1 MFRLH
6 SVDIG
11 SALLLTALFG
21 SMMLRLAS
29 GFSSS
34 SSSWRWA
41 INSYSTHQL
50 NHHRGGLST
59 SLFYFS
65 TKVPHVEVSPSD
77 HGTHPLSDNFMSSS
91 SMMIDKRLIKTLQ
104 SSAMNITKPTPI
116 QSHAMPLLFNN
127 YDVMASS
134 ATGSGKTLMFG
145 LPLLN
150 QLLSSTNNN
159 TSSRT
164 AKNSN
169 IGQPTALIIS
179 PTRELAVQTAEVLNT
194 FTKMD
199 TSLRSQINVCLATG
213 GSDSRN
219 QRNQLSGCNILV
231 GTPGRICQ
239 FIDERNLSLQ
249 YLNYLVI
256 DEADRLLDMGFEKD
270 LTRISRSFSRSST
283 KQSILCSAT
292 FPQGVQRLAA
302 DFLNPNYY
310 FVSAGKVGS
319 THSSIT
325 QQFEWVDMYDR
336 GGRNNNRNSSNNRN
350 NINPKVEVVL
360 RNVEKFWSSNPRKDQ
375 ASVLVFSNTKEG
387 AELYGKALSNK
398 FGNDRNRVVRVIHGD
413 K

>member
-1 MFRLH
+1 
-6 SVDIG
+6 
-11 SALLLTALFG
+11 
-21 SMMLRLAS
+21 
-29 GFSSS
+29 
-34 SSSWRWA
+34 
-41 INSYSTHQL
+41 
-50 NHHRGGLST
+50 
-59 SLFYFS
+59 
-65 TKVPHVEVSPSD
+65 
-77 HGTHPLSDNFMSSS
+77 
-91 SMMIDKRLIKTLQ
+91 
-104 SSAMNITKPTPI
+104 
-116 QSHAMPLLFNN
+116 
-127 YDVMASS
+127 MASS

-164 AKNSN
+164 KNSN
-169 IGQPTALIIS
+169 IGQPTGLIIS
-179 PTRELAVQTAEVLNT
+179 PTRELAVQTAGVLNT

-199 TSLRSQINVCLATG
+199 NSLRSQINVCLATG

-219 QRNQLSGCNILV
+219 QRNQIPNCNVLV

-249 YLNYLVI
+249 SVNYLVI

-325 QQFEWVDMYDR
+325 QQFEWVDMYDS
-336 GGRNNNRNSSNNRN
+336 GGRNNNRNSSNNRNN

-387 AELYGKALSNK
+387 AESYGKALSNK
-398 FGNDRNRVVRVIHGD
+398 FGNDRNRLVRVIHGD

>member
-6 SVDIG
+6 SVDRG

-164 AKNSN
+164 AKTVTLGNL
-169 IGQPTALIIS
+169 QHWLYH
-179 PTRELAVQTAEVLNT
+179 
-194 FTKMD
+194 
-199 TSLRSQINVCLATG
+199 
-213 GSDSRN
+213 
-219 QRNQLSGCNILV
+219 QLENW
-231 GTPGRICQ
+231 
-239 FIDERNLSLQ
+239 Q
-249 YLNYLVI
+249 Y
-256 DEADRLLDMGFEKD
+256 RLL
-270 LTRISRSFSRSST
+270 R
-283 KQSILCSAT
+283 
-292 FPQGVQRLAA
+292 
-302 DFLNPNYY
+302 Y
-310 FVSAGKVGS
+310 
-319 THSSIT
+319 
-325 QQFEWVDMYDR
+325 
-336 GGRNNNRNSSNNRN
+336 
-350 NINPKVEVVL
+350 
-360 RNVEKFWSSNPRKDQ
+360 
-375 ASVLVFSNTKEG
+375 
-387 AELYGKALSNK
+387 
-398 FGNDRNRVVRVIHGD
+398 
-413 K
+413 